1 MATKKNSIKE
11 RAKKVPK
18 KIKDKVK
25 ATAKSL
31 IKQEVSFTGSLT
43 EHKDGSIFLFVD
55 VLNDKEGSQSKGLEL
70 SKAEVGGL
78 KKFFNFLDL
87 R

>member
-1 MATKKNSIKE
+1 MATKNSIRE
-11 RAKKVPK
+11 RAKKVPN
-18 KIKDKVK
+18 KIKKKVK
-25 ATAKSL
+25 SV
-31 IKQEVSFTGSLT
+31 ISPIDREVSFTGSLT

-87 R
+87 G

>member
-1 MATKKNSIKE
+1 MATKKNSIKD

-31 IKQEVSFTGSLT
+31 IKKEISFTGSLT
-43 EHKDGSIFLFVD
+43 EHKDGSLFLFVD
-55 VLNDKEGSQSKGLEL
+55 VEHDGGKKTKSLEL
-70 SKAEVGGL
+70 SKAEVKGL
-78 KKFFNFLDL
+78 QKFLEFLDFG
-87 R
+87 